1 MKNKLFYRNNV
12 NSIFSSVLASL
23 LISIMISTAI
33 SVSYTNASTLN
44 ATMNMNMNMNM
55 NMKMNTSII
64 NANLTNT
71 LHHIDQ
77 AEAALKKGDT
87 EGAQKHMDLARQN
100 FVTGI
105 CSLWSGLNQ
114 GLLTGPG
121 DANSTY
127 LLNTQSK

>member
-1 MKNKLFYRNNV
+1 
-12 NSIFSSVLASL
+12 
-23 LISIMISTAI
+23 
-33 SVSYTNASTLN
+33 
-44 ATMNMNMNMNM
+44 MNM